1 MVGTMLDTLD
11 ELLAG
16 VMEDVD
22 DPESRYKIRSAR
34 QLVEA
39 IKQYN
44 VDFQDATE
52 DAVDDEDILD
62 NLRELG
68 YID

>member
-52 DAVDDEDILD
+52 DAVDDEEILD